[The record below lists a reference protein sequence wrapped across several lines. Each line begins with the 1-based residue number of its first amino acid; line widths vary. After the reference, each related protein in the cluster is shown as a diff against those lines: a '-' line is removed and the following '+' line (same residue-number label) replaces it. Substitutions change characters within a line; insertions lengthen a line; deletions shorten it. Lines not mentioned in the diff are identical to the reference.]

1 MNSTERGGVHS
12 QNPKGNGVTAMA
24 NTILVVDDTAFMRM
38 MIKNVVQKH
47 GYQVIGEAGD
57 GEEAIAKYKELHPDL
72 VTMDITMPKLDGI
85 SAIKAI
91 VEYDPQAKIIVCSAM
106 GQKTMVIEALKSG
119 AKDFLVKP
127 FEADR
132 VIEALQKAAG

>member
-1 MNSTERGGVHS
+1 M
-12 QNPKGNGVTAMA
+12 GNGAIAMA
-24 NTILVVDDTAFMRM
+24 HTILVVDDTAFMRM

-57 GEEAIAKYKELHPDL
+57 GEEAIAKYKELRPDL

-91 VEYDPQAKIIVCSAM
+91 MEFDPNAKIIVCSAM
-106 GQKTMVIEALKSG
+106 GQKAMVIEALKSG

-132 VIEALQKAAG
+132 VIEALQKAVG